1 MRRRPAIVL
10 AALAV
15 AAMLPSTA
23 AAHAILEQTQP
34 LRGAI
39 VATQPKTVS
48 FHFNESVETVFSAV
62 HVFNSDGNTI
72 DDGQVVHPGGR
83 GSDVAVGL
91 KSNLPDGTYTATYRV
106 ISADGH
112 PVSGGFVFSVG
123 KPGAAPTKSVSDLTQ
138 KAAASWP
145 IRISFDAAR
154 ALQYLALALAL
165 GGLVF
170 VFGPW
175 FRGLRQTAG
184 GSKAWEEASD
194 AFARR
199 SRGIVLAAVSLGLL
213 ASIAGILLQGA
224 TAAGVSVLSAAKPS
238 IVQDV
243 LGTDFGRIWG
253 IRILIWALFGIA
265 VVTLFG
271 LRAAPQL
278 RPATLSADGLA
289 MPARFRSTPLLLFV
303 LVPSVLLLISPAF
316 AGHAHTEDPT
326 WLGIP
331 SNIVHVAGMSGW
343 LGGLVMLLVA
353 VPVATRRL
361 ELEDRTRL
369 LAGVVVRFS
378 AIAFI
383 AILLVFASGLA
394 QSFVLVRHIDNALHT
409 DYGHA
414 ILIKLGLFV
423 GILALG
429 AINKQFVVPKL
440 KALAAEGSPAGS
452 TGRLLR
458 RTITIEIFIALAV
471 LATTGVLAGLAPAT
485 VRPSGPFAAT
495 TTLGPAELQL
505 TVDPARVGN
514 NLVHLYLINAQDGS
528 QYDKVKD
535 LSFAWSEPDKGIGPI
550 VAKGTRAGPG
560 HYVLSS
566 ATFGA
571 PGKWKLVVTAR
582 LSEFEQLEQELTIPI
597 SSG

>member
-15 AAMLPSTA
+15 AALLPSTA
-23 AAHAILEQTQP
+23 AAHAILEQSQP
-34 LRGAI
+34 LRGAV

-48 FHFNESVETVFSAV
+48 FHFNEAVETVFSAV
-62 HVFNSDGNTI
+62 HVFNRDGNTV
-72 DDGQVVHPGGR
+72 DDGHVVHPGGR
-83 GSDVAVGL
+83 ASDVAVGL
-91 KSNLPDGTYTATYRV
+91 NSNLPDGTYTATYRV

-112 PVSGGFVFSVG
+112 PVSGGFVFSIG
-123 KPGAAPTKSVSDLTQ
+123 KPGAAPSKSVADLTQ

-145 IRISFDAAR
+145 IRIAFDAAR

-175 FRGLRQTAG
+175 FGGLRSTAG
-184 GSKAWEEASD
+184 GSAAWAEASD
-194 AFARR
+194 AFAQR
-199 SRGIVLAAVSLGLL
+199 SRGLVLGATALGIL
-213 ASIAGILLQGA
+213 SGIAGILLQGA
-224 TAAGVSVLSAAKPS
+224 TAAGVSVASAARPS

-253 IRILIWALFGIA
+253 IRILVWAFFGVAVVALFGRRA
-265 VVTLFG
+265 V
-271 LRAAPQL
+271 PQL

-289 MPARFRSTPLLLFV
+289 LPARFRSKPLILLGLIPV
-303 LVPSVLLLISPAF
+303 VLLLISPAL

-331 SNIVHVAGMSGW
+331 SNVLHVAGMSAW
-343 LGGLVMLLVA
+343 LGGLVMLLFA

-383 AILLVFASGLA
+383 AILVVLGSGLA
-394 QSFVLVRHIDNALHT
+394 QSFVLVRNLDNALHT

-414 ILIKLGLFV
+414 VLIKLGLFV
-423 GILALG
+423 GIIALG
-429 AINKQFVVPKL
+429 GINRQFVVPEL
-440 KALAAEGSPAGS
+440 RALAAAGS
-452 TGRLLR
+452 AAGATGRLLR

-550 VAKGTRAGPG
+550 VAKGTHAGPG

-582 LSEFEQLEQELTIPI
+582 VSEFEQLEQELTIPI
-597 SSG
+597 K

>member
-15 AAMLPSTA
+15 AALLPSTA

-34 LRGAI
+34 LRGA
-39 VATQPKTVS
+39 VVVKQPKAVS
-48 FHFNESVETVFSAV
+48 FHFNEAVETVFSAV
-62 HVFNSDGNTI
+62 HVFNNKGNTV
-72 DDGQVVHPGGR
+72 DDGHVVHPGGR

-91 KSNLPDGTYTATYRV
+91 NSNLPDGTYTATYRV

-112 PVSGGFVFSVG
+112 PVSGGFVFSIG
-123 KPGAAPTKSVSDLTQ
+123 KPGAAPSKSVADLTQ

-145 IRISFDAAR
+145 IRIAFDAAR

-170 VFGPW
+170 IFGPW
-175 FRGLRQTAG
+175 FGGLRSAAG
-184 GSKAWEEASD
+184 GSAAWEEASD
-194 AFARR
+194 AFSQR
-199 SRGIVLAAVSLGLL
+199 SRALVLGATALGILSG
-213 ASIAGILLQGA
+213 IAGILLQGA
-224 TAAGVSVLSAAKPS
+224 TAAGVSVASAARPS

-253 IRILIWALFGIA
+253 IRILVWALFGVA
-265 VVTLFG
+265 VVALFG
-271 LRAAPQL
+271 WRAVPQL

-289 MPARFRSTPLLLFV
+289 LPARFRSKPLLLFV
-303 LVPSVLLLISPAF
+303 LIPFVLLLISPAL

-326 WLGIP
+326 WLGVP
-331 SNIVHVAGMSGW
+331 SNVLHVAGMSAW
-343 LGGLVMLLVA
+343 LGGLVMLLFA

-383 AILLVFASGLA
+383 AILVVLASGLA
-394 QSFVLVRHIDNALHT
+394 QSFVLVRHLDNALHT

-423 GILALG
+423 GIIALG
-429 AINKQFVVPKL
+429 GINRQFVVPEL
-440 KALAAEGSPAGS
+440 RARAAAGS
-452 TGRLLR
+452 AAGETGRLLR

-485 VRPSGPFAAT
+485 ARPSGPFAKT

-514 NLVHLYLINAQDGS
+514 NVVHLYLINAKDGS

-550 VAKGTRAGPG
+550 VAKGTHAAPG
-560 HYVLSS
+560 HYVLQS

-582 LSEFEQLEQELTIPI
+582 VSEFEQLDQELTIPI
-597 SSG
+597 K

>member
-15 AAMLPSTA
+15 AAALPATA
-23 AAHAILEQTQP
+23 SAHAILERTQP

-39 VATQPKTVS
+39 VAKQPQTVS
-48 FHFNESVETVFSAV
+48 FHFNEAVETVFSAV
-62 HVFNSDGNTI
+62 HVFNRDGNTV
-72 DDGQVVHPGGR
+72 DDGHVVHPRGR
-83 GSDVAVGL
+83 ASDVAVGL
-91 KSNLPDGTYTATYRV
+91 NSDLPDGTYTATYRV

-123 KPGAAPTKSVSDLTQ
+123 RPGAAPAKSVADLTQ

-145 IRISFDAAR
+145 IRIAFDAAR

-175 FRGLRQTAG
+175 FGGLRSTAG
-184 GSKAWEEASD
+184 GSAAWEEASD
-194 AFARR
+194 AFAQR
-199 SRGIVLAAVSLGLL
+199 SRGLVLGATALGIVSG
-213 ASIAGILLQGA
+213 IAGILLQGA
-224 TAAGVSVLSAAKPS
+224 TAAGVSVASAARPS

-253 IRILIWALFGIA
+253 IRIVVWALFAVA
-265 VVTLFG
+265 VVAVFG
-271 LRAAPQL
+271 RRAVPQL

-289 MPARFRSTPLLLFV
+289 LPARFGSKPLLLLGLIPF
-303 LVPSVLLLISPAF
+303 VLLLISPAL

-326 WLGIP
+326 WLGVP
-331 SNIVHVAGMSGW
+331 SNVVHVAGMSAW
-343 LGGLVMLLVA
+343 LGGLVMLLFA
-353 VPVATRRL
+353 LPVATRHL

-369 LAGVVVRFS
+369 LAGVLVRFS

-383 AILLVFASGLA
+383 AIILVFASGLA
-394 QSFVLVRHIDNALHT
+394 QSFVLVRHLDNALHT

-414 ILIKLGLFV
+414 VLIKLGLFV
-423 GILALG
+423 GIVALG
-429 AINKQFVVPKL
+429 GINKQFVVPKL
-440 KALAAEGSPAGS
+440 RALAEAGSPVGS
-452 TGRLLR
+452 AGRLLR
-458 RTITIEIFIALAV
+458 RTIRIEILIALAI

-485 VRPSGPFAAT
+485 VRPSGPYAT
-495 TTLGPAELQL
+495 TTVLGPAELQL

-528 QYDKVKD
+528 QYDKAKVMT
-535 LSFAWSEPDKGIGPI
+535 FAWSQPDKGIGPI
-550 VAKGTRAGPG
+550 VAQGTRAGPG
-560 HYVLSS
+560 HFVLSS

-571 PGKWKLVVTAR
+571 PGKWKLQVTAR
-582 LSEFEQLEQELTIPI
+582 VSQFEQLEQELTVPI
-597 SSG
+597 R